1 MHRNRGCRHYPLI
14 PKPIGLTVLHK
25 EQEGD
30 GSKSS
35 HIENIPPVLF
45 DLVEQ
50 AVTEQQLPKEL
61 DGWSTTRNEGEHG
74 ICTRKGNKATYV
86 WIIP

>member
-1 MHRNRGCRHYPLI
+1 MLLCMTGADYCAYSKKDAPKCIEIVVVAITPLI

-50 AVTEQQLPKEL
+50 AVTE
-61 DGWSTTRNEGEHG
+61 
-74 ICTRKGNKATYV
+74 
-86 WIIP
+86 